1 MDEFTDKKG
10 SAVNIRLL
18 MANLPVML
26 CDLLQGAFDPIHDIT
41 IIEPINNV
49 QHLLDVSKTDT
60 ADVILLGS
68 SRVENIC
75 SAVAIL
81 DSLPDRYK
89 DAKVIV
95 LTQKPGYAEVIS
107 LFRAG
112 VRGILCSADLR
123 FDLLCKSIR
132 CVHKG
137 QIWASNEQLAYL
149 VSSVS
154 RPKSTDVTDAKG
166 RPLLTAREQQVLHL
180 LADGLSN
187 YELATVLK
195 LSEHTIKN
203 HLFRIYDKLGVSN
216 RMEAVLYA
224 LTPRNTLPASTDAE
238 GDASSGKVRMM
249 IRTA

>member
-1 MDEFTDKKG
+1 MNGFTESKRSTLD
-10 SAVNIRLL
+10 IRLFI
-18 MANLPVML
+18 ANIPIML
-26 CDLLQGAFDPIHDIT
+26 SDLLQNAFESVSDIK
-41 IIEPINNV
+41 IVKPCNDL
-49 QHLLDVSKTDT
+49 QYLLDISKTDS

-75 SAVAIL
+75 SAVTIL
-81 DSLPDRYK
+81 DSLPTRYK

-95 LTQKPGYAEVIS
+95 LTQKPDYAEVIS

-112 VRGILCSADLR
+112 VKGILCSTNLR
-123 FDLLCKSIR
+123 FELLCKSIR
-132 CVHKG
+132 SVQQG

-187 YELATVLK
+187 YELATVLR
-195 LSEHTIKN
+195 LSEHTVKN

-224 LTPRNTLPASTDAE
+224 LTPRTSPPAPAE
-238 GDASSGKVRMM
+238 SVGETTSSKIRM
-249 IRTA
+249 IKAG

>member
-1 MDEFTDKKG
+1 MDG
-10 SAVNIRLL
+10 CISIAGPRVAIRLM
-18 MANLPVML
+18 MANLPTIL
-26 CDLLQGAFDPIHDIT
+26 SDLLSDAFQPVPDIQLVQPVN
-41 IIEPINNV
+41 EV
-49 QHLLDVSKTDT
+49 QHLLDVSMNGS

-81 DSLPDRYK
+81 DVLPERYE

-95 LTQKPGYAEVIS
+95 ITQRPGYGEVIS

-112 VRGILCSADLR
+112 VKGIVCSDNLS
-123 FDLLCKSIR
+123 FEMLCKSIR
-132 CVHKG
+132 CVHAG
-137 QIWASNEQLAYL
+137 QIWASNEQVAYL

-154 RPKSTDVTDAKG
+154 RPKSTDVTDSHG

-187 YELATVLK
+187 LELATVLR
-195 LSEHTIKN
+195 LSEHTVKN

-224 LTPRNTLPASTDAE
+224 LTPRNTVPHSATNAVTIP
-238 GDASSGKVRMM
+238 SGRARM
-249 IRTA
+249 IKAG

>member
-1 MDEFTDKKG
+1 MNELTGKKESTTG
-10 SAVNIRLL
+10 IKLM

-26 CDLLQGAFDPIHDIT
+26 CDLLQGAFEAIPDIHVVQPTND
-41 IIEPINNV
+41 V
-49 QHLLDVSKTDT
+49 QHLLDISKSGT

-68 SRVENIC
+68 SRIENIC
-75 SAVAIL
+75 SAVTIL
-81 DSLPDRYK
+81 DALPDRHK
-89 DAKVIV
+89 GARVIV
-95 LTQKPGYAEVIS
+95 LTEKPGYAEVIS

-112 VRGILCSADLR
+112 VRGIVCSADLR

-132 CVHKG
+132 CVHDG

-154 RPKSTDVTDAKG
+154 RPKSTDVTDSKG

-187 YELATVLK
+187 SELATMLR

-224 LTPRNTLPASTDAE
+224 LTPRNTLPATNDVATE
-238 GDASSGKVRMM
+238 VKSSKVRM
-249 IRTA
+249 IRTG

>member
-1 MDEFTDKKG
+1 MDGCISIKAPRTG
-10 SAVNIRLL
+10 IRLL
-18 MANLPVML
+18 MANLPTIL
-26 CDLLQGAFDPIHDIT
+26 SDLLYDAFDPIPDI
-41 IIEPINNV
+41 ELVDPINDV
-49 QHLLDVSKTDT
+49 QCLLDVSMIGS

-75 SAVAIL
+75 SAVTIL
-81 DSLPDRYK
+81 DDFPDRHK

-95 LTQKPGYAEVIS
+95 ISQRPGYDEVIS

-112 VRGILCSADLR
+112 VKGIVCSDGLR
-123 FDLLCKSIR
+123 FEMLCKSIR
-132 CVHKG
+132 CVQAG

-149 VSSVS
+149 VSCVS
-154 RPKSTDVTDAKG
+154 RPKSTDVTDSYG

-187 YELATVLK
+187 LELAAVLR
-195 LSEHTIKN
+195 LSEHTVKN

-224 LTPRNTLPASTDAE
+224 LTPRNTLPAPSTTSIAMP
-238 GDASSGKVRMM
+238 SSRVRMT
-249 IRTA
+249 RAG

>member
-1 MDEFTDKKG
+1 MDGCTDISG
-10 SAVNIRLL
+10 SQSVIRLL
-18 MANLPVML
+18 MANLPAIL
-26 CDLLQGAFDPIHDIT
+26 SDLLNNAFEQVPDIQIVNPT
-41 IIEPINNV
+41 NDV
-49 QHLLDVSKTDT
+49 QQLLDVSASGT

-81 DSLPDRYK
+81 EVLPDRYK

-95 LTQKPGYAEVIS
+95 VTQTPGYGEVIS

-112 VRGILCSADLR
+112 VKGILCSSKLH
-123 FDLLCKSIR
+123 FEMLCKSIR
-132 CVHKG
+132 CVHQG

-154 RPKSTDVTDAKG
+154 RPKSTDVTDSHG

-187 YELATVLK
+187 YELATVLR
-195 LSEHTIKN
+195 LSEHTVKN

-224 LTPRNTLPASTDAE
+224 LTPRNTLPMP
-238 GDASSGKVRMM
+238 ASSIPVASSNKVRM
-249 IRTA
+249 IKAG

>member
-1 MDEFTDKKG
+1 MDVCTNIKGPTDQ
-10 SAVNIRLL
+10 IRLL
-18 MANLPVML
+18 MANLPTIL
-26 CDLLQGAFDPIHDIT
+26 SDLLSDAFEVVPDIKVMK
-41 IIEPINNV
+41 PVNDLQNV
-49 QHLLDVSKTDT
+49 LDASKNGTS
-60 ADVILLGS
+60 DVILLGS

-81 DSLPDRYK
+81 DVLPDRHK
-89 DAKVIV
+89 NAKVIV
-95 LTQKPGYAEVIS
+95 ITQKPGYAEVIS

-112 VRGILCSADLR
+112 AKGIICSLDLR
-123 FDLLCKSIR
+123 FDMLCKSVR
-132 CVHKG
+132 CVHDG

-154 RPKSTDVTDAKG
+154 PPKSTDVTDSHG

-187 YELATVLK
+187 FELATVLR

-224 LTPRNTLPASTDAE
+224 LTPRNTLPATTGGRSAIL
-238 GDASSGKVRMM
+238 SNKVRM
-249 IRTA
+249 IKAG

>member
-1 MDEFTDKKG
+1 MDGCISIKG
-10 SAVNIRLL
+10 PRMGIRLL
-18 MANLPVML
+18 MANLPTIL
-26 CDLLQGAFDPIHDIT
+26 SDLLQDAFDSVPDIQLVK
-41 IIEPINNV
+41 PVNDV
-49 QHLLDVSKTDT
+49 QYLLDVSMSGS

-81 DSLPDRYK
+81 DVLPERHK
-89 DAKVIV
+89 DAKAIVI
-95 LTQKPGYAEVIS
+95 TQRPGYGEVIS

-112 VRGILCSADLR
+112 VKGIVCSENLR
-123 FDLLCKSIR
+123 FEMLCKSIR
-132 CVHKG
+132 CVHAG

-154 RPKSTDVTDAKG
+154 RPKSTDVTDSYG

-187 YELATVLK
+187 LELATVLR
-195 LSEHTIKN
+195 LSEHTVKN

-224 LTPRNTLPASTDAE
+224 LTPRSTMPAPSPSAV
-238 GDASSGKVRMM
+238 AIPSSRVRMT
-249 IRTA
+249 RAG

>member
-1 MDEFTDKKG
+1 
-10 SAVNIRLL
+10 
-18 MANLPVML
+18 MANLPIML
-26 CDLLQGAFDPIHDIT
+26 CDLLQSAFEAVSDIK
-41 IIEPINNV
+41 IAEPCNDL
-49 QHLLDVSKTDT
+49 QYLLDISKTDS

-75 SAVAIL
+75 SAVTIL
-81 DSLPDRYK
+81 DSLPTRYK
-89 DAKVIV
+89 DSKVIV
-95 LTQKPGYAEVIS
+95 LTQKPDYAEVIS

-112 VRGILCSADLR
+112 VKGILCSTNLR
-123 FDLLCKSIR
+123 FELLCKSIR
-132 CVHKG
+132 SVQQG

-154 RPKSTDVTDAKG
+154 RPKSTDVTDSKG

-187 YELATVLK
+187 YELATVLR
-195 LSEHTIKN
+195 LSEHTVKN

-224 LTPRNTLPASTDAE
+224 LTPRTSTPAPPDSVGGTT
-238 GDASSGKVRMM
+238 SSKIRM
-249 IRTA
+249 IKAG

>member
-1 MDEFTDKKG
+1 MNELTGKKG
-10 SAVNIRLL
+10 SVAGIRLI
-18 MANLPVML
+18 MANLPLML
-26 CDLLQGAFDPIHDIT
+26 CDLLKGAFEPVPDIQ
-41 IIEPINNV
+41 IVEPINDV
-49 QHLLDVSKTDT
+49 QHLLDISKTGS

-75 SAVAIL
+75 SAVSIL
-81 DSLPDRYK
+81 DALPDRHK

-95 LTQKPGYAEVIS
+95 LTEKPGYAEVIS

-112 VRGILCSADLR
+112 VRGILCSEDLR

-132 CVHKG
+132 CVYQG

-154 RPKSTDVTDAKG
+154 RPKSTDVTDSKG

-187 YELATVLK
+187 YELATVLR

-224 LTPRNTLPASTDAE
+224 LTPRNMPTTPTAATNE
-238 GDASSGKVRMM
+238 PTSSKVRM
-249 IRTA
+249 IRTG

>member
-1 MDEFTDKKG
+1 MYGLTENKG
-10 SAVNIRLL
+10 PTVGINLL
-18 MANLPVML
+18 MADLPIML
-26 CDLLQGAFDPIHDIT
+26 CDLLQGALESVPDIQVVK
-41 IIEPINNV
+41 PVNDLQN
-49 QHLLDVSKTDT
+49 LLDASKNGT
-60 ADVILLGS
+60 ADVMLLGS

-75 SAVAIL
+75 SAVAII
-81 DSLPDRYK
+81 DVLPDRHK

-112 VRGILCSADLR
+112 VRGILCSANLR

-132 CVHKG
+132 CVHQG
-137 QIWASNEQLAYL
+137 QIWASHEQLAHL

-154 RPKSTDVTDAKG
+154 RPKSTDVTDSHG

-224 LTPRNTLPASTDAE
+224 LTPRNTLPVPARAVGETT
-238 GDASSGKVRMM
+238 SSKVRM
-249 IRTA
+249 IKAG